1 MYVYLPIASCI
12 NVDDLGTPS
21 EDLSCLELDSNKTST
36 NSDNIAAL
44 IAGPI
49 AVAVTLLMFIVVFS
63 VAMILAKRYYQR
75 KLSRHNAIALE
86 HTSEM

>member
-1 MYVYLPIASCI
+1 M
-12 NVDDLGTPS
+12 DDLGTPS
-21 EDLSCLELDSNKTST
+21 EDLSCLEPDSNKDS
-36 NSDNIAAL
+36 NNIAAL

-63 VAMILAKRYYQR
+63 VLAKRYYQR
-75 KLSRHNAIALE
+75 KQLSRHNAMSLE

>member
-1 MYVYLPIASCI
+1 M
-12 NVDDLGTPS
+12 DDLGTPS
-21 EDLSCLELDSNKTST
+21 EDLSCLEPDSNKDS
-36 NSDNIAAL
+36 NNIAAL

-75 KLSRHNAIALE
+75 KLSRHNAMSLE
-86 HTSEM
+86 HRSEM